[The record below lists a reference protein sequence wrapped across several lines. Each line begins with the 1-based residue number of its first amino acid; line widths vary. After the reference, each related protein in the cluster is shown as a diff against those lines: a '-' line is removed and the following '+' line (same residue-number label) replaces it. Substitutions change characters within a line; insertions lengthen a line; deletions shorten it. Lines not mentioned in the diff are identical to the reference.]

1 VSTSQALPQR
11 EPRQNRRGGG
21 DFSKPAPPTSV
32 PGNQIGAPGQG
43 LANTGLGPTRE
54 PKKGPGNPYG
64 SRDTPDACQIFVGG
78 LPHQTT
84 ESEIREAFKEYEPI
98 RDVRVNPKNFA
109 FVIFDSSDP
118 VDRLIKTK
126 ETFSIRGKNLNIE
139 PKKEKGSGPRGPV
152 GYRGGEKFRAGGMGG
167 GKPRP
172 GGNGGVAAAGSGRNS
187 KR

>member
-1 VSTSQALPQR
+1 MSTSQALPQR
-11 EPRQNRRGGG
+11 EPRQSRRGGG
-21 DFSKPAPPTSV
+21 EFSKPVQPTSI
-32 PGNQIGAPGQG
+32 PSNQVVSSGQG
-43 LANTGLGPTRE
+43 LTNTTGPSRE
-54 PKKGPGNPYG
+54 SKKGPGNPFG

-84 ESEIREAFKEYEPI
+84 EAEIREAFKEYEPI
-98 RDVRVNPKNFA
+98 KDIRVNPKNFA

-126 ETFSIRGKNLNIE
+126 ETFIIRSKTLNIE
-139 PKKEKGSGPRGPV
+139 PKKEKGSGPRGPG
-152 GYRGGEKFRAGGMGG
+152 GYRGGDKFRAGGIGG

-172 GGNGGVAAAGSGRNS
+172 GGGGMAAAGSGRNP